1 VKLRKY
7 GKLKVTKDEFMK
19 NYAAIVVKN
28 RKELERYAEQW
39 VALSPKTRKIIA
51 SGKTPKQA
59 LLEAQKKG
67 ESDPILTR
75 VPKRFHAYIV

>member
-1 VKLRKY
+1 
-7 GKLKVTKDEFMK
+7 MK
-19 NYAAIVVKN
+19 NHAAIVVKN
-28 RKELERYAEQW
+28 RKELECYAEQW

-59 LLEAQKKG
+59 LMEAQKKG
-67 ESDPILTR
+67 ELDPILTR